1 MYKKFLPDYYYDSIA
16 DITPDF
22 LSGLG
27 IKALVMD
34 IDNTIVTYDDPTPT
48 PAAQAWF
55 DGMKKAGIKISF
67 VSNNDWERVKTFNRE
82 LNYPAYAKSGKP
94 FIRDIKKAMA
104 DMGSDREN
112 TALVG
117 DQVFTDV
124 YAGKRA
130 GLTVFLVKP
139 IKDKLTLFFRIKRK
153 LEVPVLRAYHKKKGG
168 HTK

>member
-1 MYKKFLPDYYYDSIA
+1 MYSKFLPDYYYDVLA
-16 DITPDF
+16 DITPEM
-22 LSGLG
+22 LTSLG
-27 IKALVMD
+27 IKGLVMD

-55 DGMKKAGIKISF
+55 DAVTKTGIKISF
-67 VSNNDWERVKTFNRE
+67 VSNNEWDRVREFNSS

-94 FIRDIKKAMA
+94 FIKYILKAMS
-104 DMGSDREN
+104 DMGTTREN
-112 TALVG
+112 TAFIG

-139 IKDKLTLFFRIKRK
+139 IKDKTTLFFRAKRK
-153 LEVPVLRAYHKKKGG
+153 LEVPVLKAYEKKKGN
-168 HTK
+168 K

>member
-1 MYKKFLPDYYYDSIA
+1 MYRKFLPDYYYDTIS
-16 DITPDF
+16 DITPEF
-22 LSGLG
+22 LLSLG

-34 IDNTIVTYDDPTPT
+34 IDNTIVTYDDPIPT

-55 DGMKKAGIKISF
+55 DGMAAAGIKVSF
-67 VSNNDWERVKTFNRE
+67 VSNNEWERVKKFNRS

-104 DMGSDREN
+104 DMGSDRKN
-112 TALVG
+112 TALIG

-124 YAGKRA
+124 FAGKRA

-139 IKDKLTLFFRIKRK
+139 IKDKLTVFFRFKRR
-153 LEVPVLRAYHKKKGG
+153 LEVPVLRAYQKKKGG
-168 HTK
+168 FD